1 MHEQHDITTAAGR
14 RANSEARQAA
24 REAEHDP
31 AYEIILNG
39 DRAEA
44 DTIGGALLAART
56 LAEDQANG
64 IYGAARLIRR
74 DVIIT
79 RDGTYDGRATREAR
93 DGR

>member
-1 MHEQHDITTAAGR
+1 M
-14 RANSEARQAA
+14 
-24 REAEHDP
+24 
-31 AYEIILNG
+31 YEIILNG

-44 DTIGGALLAART
+44 DTVDSALLAART

-64 IYGAARLIRR
+64 QYGRARRLRS

-79 RDGTYDGRATREAR
+79 RDGKYDGRATREAR